1 MTNPIEF
8 RLRRERASRS
18 LADRGTGALLVTPG
32 SNLAYL
38 TGYRAPDTERLTC
51 LAISVEGPAL
61 MLVPEL
67 ELPIARTA
75 MGDPVGVEIR
85 PWPESADPIRLLA
98 AWLERTVG
106 QGERVLVDD
115 QLWAVRLLALAD
127 RLPDRR
133 WEPAAVTL
141 TELRIRKSASEV
153 EALVEAGAA
162 VDAVHALTPELLRV
176 GRSERD
182 VAADLHGAMLAA
194 GHATVD
200 FVIVAAGPN
209 SASPHHEPDRRPLS
223 FGDPV
228 VVDIGGRL
236 PSGYCS
242 DSTRT
247 YHLGPP
253 TDEFATAYDHL
264 QQAQAAGMA
273 AARPGQTCAAVD
285 AACRDRLIEAGL
297 GPWFVHR
304 TGHGIGLDTHEEPY
318 LIDGNRRILEP
329 GFAFSVEPGFYLPG
343 RYGARIEDIV
353 VCTESEPVVCN
364 HRPRD
369 LFVIDP

>member
-1 MTNPIEF
+1 MSNPTEF
-8 RLRRERASRS
+8 RLRRERAKES
-18 LADRGTGALLVTPG
+18 LADRGASALLVTPG

-51 LAISVEGPAL
+51 FAVSHEGPAV

-67 ELPIARTA
+67 ELALARA
-75 MGDPVGVEIR
+75 AVGDPVDLEIR
-85 PWPESADPIRLLA
+85 PWPEPSDPIRLMA
-98 AWLERTVG
+98 GWLEHVADR
-106 QGERVLVDD
+106 GERVLVDD
-115 QLWAVRLLALAD
+115 QLWAVRLLALVD

-133 WEPAAVTL
+133 WEPAASAL
-141 TELRIRKSASEV
+141 TELRIRKSPIEV
-153 EALVEAGAA
+153 EALIDAGAA
-162 VDAVHALTPELLRV
+162 VDAVHELTPELLRP

-194 GHATVD
+194 GHAAVD

-209 SASPHHEPDRRPLS
+209 SASPHHEPDLRPLA
-223 FGDPV
+223 FGDAV

-253 TDEFATAYDHL
+253 TEEFTVAYESL
-264 QQAQAAGMA
+264 RQAQVAGVE
-273 AARPGQTCAAVD
+273 AARAGNTCAAVD
-285 AACRDRLIEAGL
+285 AACRDRLTEAGL
-297 GPWFVHR
+297 GRWFVHR

-318 LIDGNRRILEP
+318 IIDGNQRELEP
-329 GFAFSVEPGFYLPG
+329 GYAFSVEPGFYLPG

-353 VCTESEPVVCN
+353 ICTDSGPIVCN